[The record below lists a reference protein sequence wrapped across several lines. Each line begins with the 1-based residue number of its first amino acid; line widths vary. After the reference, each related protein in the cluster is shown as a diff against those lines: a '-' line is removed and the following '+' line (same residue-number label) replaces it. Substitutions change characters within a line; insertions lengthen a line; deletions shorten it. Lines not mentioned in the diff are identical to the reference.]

1 MARAWRADTTA
12 ADEARA
18 LHVRAIAAVRA
29 GRPDA
34 ACQALRAA
42 VRTAGADGVDVRT
55 LRALWQ
61 VARALGDWSVGL
73 AAGFAAARRDPLDF
87 DLVDQVFRSVAQW
100 PASLRSHAPRA
111 PRSGPLPTLSIVIVS
126 RDDDRF
132 AAVDAEYR
140 RALAAWPHQRVRI
153 RDAAS
158 MYDGYARGFAQC
170 SGDIVVF
177 SHDDIRIARDD
188 FAARLADAMAATDVV
203 GVAGTTLLTGPSML
217 GAGHPHLHG
226 AITHDA
232 AGSRACEFGVLSPCG
247 PRIADAQ
254 GLDGVFIAARRK
266 WIERIGFD
274 AARLDGFHFYD
285 LDFSYRSHLAG
296 ARVTIAC
303 DLALVHA
310 SRGTHDARYAAAQR
324 QFAAKFPQLAA
335 PESSHRHWYA
345 TPVADP
351 QAAAAL
357 HGKLVAA
364 WALPPL

>member
-1 MARAWRADTTA
+1 
-12 ADEARA
+12 
-18 LHVRAIAAVRA
+18 
-29 GRPDA
+29 
-34 ACQALRAA
+34 
-42 VRTAGADGVDVRT
+42 
-55 LRALWQ
+55 
-61 VARALGDWSVGL
+61 ARALGDWSVGL
-73 AAGFAAARRDPLDF
+73 AAGLAAARRDPLDF
-87 DLVDQVFRSVAQW
+87 DLVDQVFRSVVQV
-100 PASLRSHAPRA
+100 PASLLPRA
-111 PRSGPLPTLSIVIVS
+111 PPSPRAGPLPTPSIVVVS

-132 AAVDAEYR
+132 AAVDVEYR

-153 RDAAS
+153 RNAVS
-158 MYDGYARGFAQC
+158 MYDGYARGFAQG

-177 SHDDIRIARDD
+177 SHDDVRIARDD
-188 FAARLADAMAATDVV
+188 FAARLADALATADVV
-203 GVAGTTLLTGPSML
+203 GIAGTTLVTGPSML

-232 AGSRACEFGVLSPCG
+232 AGSRACEFGVLSLSG

-254 GLDGVFIAARRK
+254 GLDGVFPAARRK

-296 ARVTIAC
+296 ARVAIAC

-310 SRGTHDARYAAAQR
+310 SRGTHDARYAAAQQ

-335 PESSHRHWYA
+335 PDSSHRHWYA
-345 TPVADP
+345 MPAADP
-351 QAAAAL
+351 EAAAAL
-357 HGKLVAA
+357 HGKLLAA